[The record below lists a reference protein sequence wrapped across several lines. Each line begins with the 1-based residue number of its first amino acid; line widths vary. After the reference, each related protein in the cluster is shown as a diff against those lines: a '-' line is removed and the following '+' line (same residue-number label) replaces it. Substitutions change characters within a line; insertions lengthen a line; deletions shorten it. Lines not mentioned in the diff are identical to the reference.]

1 MNFKKKILK
10 KIKKKIKKK
19 NKFFCTRCERTNH
32 YVEKC
37 HASTFSDGIIII
49 ATREELIKRVF
60 IKQYKIDY

>member
-19 NKFFCTRCERTNH
+19 KFFCTRCERTNH

-60 IKQYKIDY
+60 IKTI

>member
-19 NKFFCTRCERTNH
+19 KFFCTRCERKNH
-32 YVEKC
+32 NVEKC
-37 HASTFSDGIIII
+37 HARTFCDGIIII
-49 ATREELIKRVF
+49 ATREELLKRVF

>member
-19 NKFFCTRCERTNH
+19 KFFCTRCERTNH